1 MVGYCLTPYLL
12 TLAQEGTD
20 HKMDKSLTVI
30 TIPSSSKPQG
40 VIVALHGWGANAED
54 LAGLAPVINLPNY
67 SMLFPQAPF
76 DHPHVDGGKMWYDF
90 QNPSKNSNSTQ
101 LQESRS
107 QLQAYFASL
116 AEMNIPIFLLGFS
129 QGGAMTL
136 DIGLDPNFQLNLAGL
151 ISLSGYLH
159 PNIPQTAIAS
169 PILIIHGTRD
179 SVVPIIAAQSAKTT
193 LTKLGA
199 KVTYA
204 EFQMGHEINL
214 EAIAL
219 VRKFILENSHENSS
233 KNSSENQ

>member
-1 MVGYCLTPYLL
+1 MVGYCLTPYPL
-12 TLAQEGTD
+12 TLSQEGTD
-20 HKMDKSLTVI
+20 HKMDKSLEVL

-54 LAGLAPVINLPNY
+54 LAGLAPVIDLPNFL
-67 SMLFPQAPF
+67 MLFPQAPF
-76 DHPHVDGGKMWYDF
+76 DHPNADGGKMWYDF
-90 QNPSKNSNSTQ
+90 QSPNSTQ
-101 LQESRS
+101 LAESRS
-107 QLQAYFASL
+107 QLQAYLTSL
-116 AEMNIPIFLLGFS
+116 AAMNIPTFLLGFS

-136 DIGLDPNFQLNLAGL
+136 DIGLDPNLNANLAGL

-159 PNIPQTAIAS
+159 PNIPQTAIAL
-169 PILIIHGTRD
+169 PILIIHGTLD

-199 KVTYA
+199 AVNYA

-219 VRKFILENSHENSS
+219 IRKFILENSS
-233 KNSSENQ
+233 KNPL